1 MGRIRISAN
10 RFLKRLRANGWT
22 VSPLFLNSMTAKA
35 QNIAVS
41 SERVSPVYGMVPS
54 NCELPVRSLAV
65 LQTIYPRA
73 SVSSFP
79 GEIGRKSLEWA
90 MGIFVKR
97 ILYQQFL
104 PVQLFPSMIDDARLV
119 RIYRGV

>member
-1 MGRIRISAN
+1 VGRIRISAN

-35 QNIAVS
+35 QKIAVS

-54 NCELPVRSLAV
+54 NCELPVRSCADLP
-65 LQTIYPRA
+65 TIYPRA
-73 SVSSFP
+73 SVTFP
-79 GEIGRKSLEWA
+79 GEIGWKNLEWA
-90 MGIFVKR
+90 VGIFVKR

-104 PVQLFPSMIDDARLV
+104 AVQLFPSMIDDARLV